1 MESFEAVTIYIDA
14 LSVRG
19 EMMRKHYLRI
29 LLALIG
35 VAGLG
40 LAAKAQEVDHIVIK
54 IPYAF
59 VVSGKTLPAGTYTVT
74 RLSKSDVRALLF
86 NNFEAHAGTIV
97 LATTVEDNYATKS
110 EVSFEQ
116 VGGQIFLSQIQ
127 TGDHL
132 FTIPVSRAEILEAA
146 AKSHSG
152 TPATGASGS
161 ASGAN

>member
-40 LAAKAQEVDHIVIK
+40 MAAKAQEVDHIVVT

-59 VVSGKTLPAGTYTVT
+59 VVSGRTLPAGTYTVT
-74 RLSKSDVRALLF
+74 RVSDSDIRALVL
-86 NNFEAHAGTIV
+86 NNFEEHASTIV
-97 LATTVEDNYATKS
+97 LATTFEDNYTTKS

-116 VGGQIFLSQIQ
+116 VG
-127 TGDHL
+127 
-132 FTIPVSRAEILEAA
+132 
-146 AKSHSG
+146 
-152 TPATGASGS
+152 
-161 ASGAN
+161 

>member
-1 MESFEAVTIYIDA
+1 
-14 LSVRG
+14 
-19 EMMRKHYLRI
+19 MRRQYLRI
-29 LLALIG
+29 LMALIG

-40 LAAKAQEVDHIVIK
+40 VAAKGQDTDHVDVK
-54 IPYAF
+54 IPYQF
-59 VVSGKTLPAGTYTVT
+59 VVAGQTLPAGTYRVT
-74 RLSKSDVRALLF
+74 RPDLNTRALAF
-86 NNFEAHAGTIV
+86 NDFADHASVIV
-97 LATTVEDNYATKS
+97 LASQVEISFADKFK
-110 EVSFEQ
+110 VSFEQ
-116 VGGQIFLSQIQ
+116 IGGQLFLNKIQ

>member
-1 MESFEAVTIYIDA
+1 
-14 LSVRG
+14 
-19 EMMRKHYLRI
+19 MRKHYLRI

-40 LAAKAQEVDHIVIK
+40 MAAKAQEVDHIVVK

-59 VVSGKTLPAGTYTVT
+59 VASGKTLPAGTYTVT
-74 RLSKSDVRALLF
+74 RVSDSNTRALVLS
-86 NNFEAHAGTIV
+86 NFAERVGVLVIASQLENSFAG
-97 LATTVEDNYATKS
+97 KS
-110 EVSFEQ
+110 SVSFEQ
-116 VGGQIFLSQIQ
+116 VGGQVFLSQIQ
-127 TGDHL
+127 TADHL

-152 TPATGASGS
+152 TPVTGASGS